1 MNKDNKE
8 KYIGEP
14 MKTLKEIHKGS
25 NDMFEAFV
33 RASKNFT
40 KPRFTSKVKYG
51 ATNFEYANLSEI
63 MDCVIPSLLDEGFF
77 IKHDFYNEDGIHW
90 IHTYLQ
96 YKNGNTLGKVIFP
109 VAIADKTM
117 QQLGAQITYLK
128 RYSLSIICNV
138 NADADNDGIEVV
150 GEKLIKKISN
160 GEAIN
165 IKNLIGNDKK
175 AWEMLSKEYGF
186 TKISDITTNKYGE
199 IVTALRLLDQK
210 AKIESKKEGEND
222 LF

>member
-8 KYIGEP
+8 KYVGEP

-25 NDMFEAFV
+25 TDMFEAFV

-77 IKHDFYNEDGIHW
+77 IRHDFYNEDGIHW

-96 YKNGNTLGKVIFP
+96 YKNGNILGKVIFP
-109 VAIADKTM
+109 IAIADKTM

-160 GEAIN
+160 IEANN
-165 IKNLIGNDKK
+165 IKTLLGNNKT

-186 TKISDITTNKYGE
+186 TKISEITTNKYGE
-199 IVTALRLLDQK
+199 IVTALKLFNLK
-210 AKIESKKEGEND
+210 SEMETKKEQENEVI
-222 LF
+222 